1 MSTSLL
7 TIEDKLT
14 FSSEKEN
21 DVSKEKEKT
30 KEIQLMKDKINYVD
44 EDEKKLKTLEEK
56 IHPIEEKD
64 KTKEEIKPK
73 QENKPT
79 IKKEEFNFTTDFE
92 PISFLSSIV
101 SPSKIGSHILSN
113 ALSTAPINTHLIP
126 FFFISSSTPSFFIA
140 LYIQPFPSAANLIL
154 KFSSTKSIPSSL
166 KSGKFP

>member
-79 IKKEEFNFTTDFE
+79 IKKEEFNFTTDLCQ
-92 PISFLSSIV
+92 LSNIRCKIHGNNYLNV
-101 SPSKIGSHILSN
+101 SKINFSLVCRKCIEEGKRNFEFDCDNKENIDINKDKIDCYQHI
-113 ALSTAPINTHLIP
+113 
-126 FFFISSSTPSFFIA
+126 
-140 LYIQPFPSAANLIL
+140 
-154 KFSSTKSIPSSL
+154 KK
-166 KSGKFP
+166 KGR